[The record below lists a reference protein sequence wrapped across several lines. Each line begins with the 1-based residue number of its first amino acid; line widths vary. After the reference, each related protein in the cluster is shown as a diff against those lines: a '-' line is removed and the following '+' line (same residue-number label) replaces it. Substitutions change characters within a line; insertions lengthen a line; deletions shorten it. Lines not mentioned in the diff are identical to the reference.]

1 MGVNGVA
8 RPAGPRRTASGDPD
22 TSPDLEFTFLR
33 PAHQART
40 LARPAS
46 AYVPRPTSPEP
57 SRPISPT
64 PVPLVAPI
72 LPTAS
77 QQSHGSARPFAP
89 KPMRQGAPR
98 LGGLGLGGIVGPEP
112 SPPARSPPR
121 TASPARPAAKRPVP
135 PVPFVPPHTQTPSP
149 PSTASSDR
157 NSASSSPFAPKASN
171 MPERPFLSP
180 EYGKPTVRSGT
191 FALDSHAAPDAGLE
205 RVRGESGSRNGRRS
219 GTPDE
224 LERSAGQG
232 AVLAPSRAAAG
243 VVTPDAAHEEAAAR
257 EEDEADE
264 EEFSPDMQEP
274 DWLQTSP
281 EAEKGVSGFRLTD
294 GEAEEDVAPAPPLGS
309 SLNRRNTMVGLFGM
323 VHEVPVDHEADATSI
338 HTSEDGQLDSFDD
351 AHSVLASSTSRQPQE
366 PPAGAV
372 DLADE
377 DEISEI
383 LSSPE
388 GVKVDDL
395 PEEVILDGPGSS
407 AGSEASRVAA
417 TPIHETAPT
426 RDWAA
431 PIATAVAAPTF
442 GHTAGLPSHE
452 PVAATLMA
460 RAVNTNSSYDAHSD
474 HEDHDAVEEDIRSR
488 SPSIASSGRIS
499 PDPVHDTFERSR
511 SRSPS
516 PVPRDGVHVDS
527 GFAAQHSPASI
538 YDEDEDRLPNGYV
551 DETDHAPDNAA
562 SIREAASVYPS
573 PPSSPQPPLLQEEL
587 PTEEPPAAES
597 LRPVESPE
605 PLAPVRAATPPPP
618 PPFIPTASTSSPQR
632 RSSLSPPASP
642 TTTSAPAFSPNLAYQ
657 ALGLRLPSSLS
668 GNKRSSAI
676 SPVSPPMSPE
686 VAKASMPFVF
696 EPLAAILP
704 PANGAKPAE
713 PPAPVVEEEREEE
726 ELSQTREKEEL
737 AAIADSPQHVEP
749 AAEPFISRD
758 YALPTD
764 RSPPFLPTNVIH
776 AEPAPAPTLE
786 EEQTAAPVLEQDDH
800 HTGSSVTES
809 PALSAHT
816 AESDF
821 ESAYGDDDVPP
832 VQLPQS
838 AAAEQPVTSNA
849 VSPATDAQE
858 QGEGGVG
865 VVDVGVAVA
874 GALVMGGLSV
884 GQSAWRSLSGWAWRG
899 NAQPEQQQEQS
910 QPAAQPDLVPKVPQI
925 VVVEEEMVSASPLIG
940 SDTRSGLG
948 TKDGSKSGERAES
961 SVVSTEWGDAEFDM
975 PEGFLDEFKKA
986 MEEIGVQQV
995 AEEDLAEQQ
1004 AQQAAYLAASR
1015 QHEEAVEGEEE
1026 EVRSVVGSPAP
1037 SIRTAVFPATGMHR
1051 SRPPSITGSV
1061 RSERGAGGQYGRP
1074 LTPAGERMEGDRDEE
1089 YDELD
1094 RMMAPVWASHR
1105 GPSSRQQFAGPVEST
1120 KHGYAAP
1127 PGLAGAAAGPL
1138 PSSRMVSPSLSTSST
1153 FSAAPPSLTSSTRSP
1168 QPGITTSRSSKGLFG
1183 FGSSKS
1189 KAPKPASPQ
1198 TTRPNSGS
1206 VLSGGTQAASTAK
1219 SFTSLSSIEEDVLS
1233 NSSKKQKKSRKS
1245 FLFGGPK
1252 SPTMPSIESQIADTT
1267 YVHYGSGKAKNKRR
1281 DSDMSID
1288 ASLYASRDPVLL
1300 PGQPVPVSLAGV
1312 VAGLSV
1318 GSPAKSSVQSG
1329 GRRSSLRLKS
1339 RYEQADAT
1347 APVDPMEKERIYR
1360 VRFANATR
1368 GLGLRSVAEEE
1379 AVRGGDDVALK
1390 WIGVGRGRYGNLT
1403 IREGEEMDILF
1414 DEQVKKI
1421 KGKWRAFGSERSVE
1435 WAAVRID

>member
-1 MGVNGVA
+1 MSVNGVA
-8 RPAGPRRTASGDPD
+8 RPAGPRRSASGEPD

-57 SRPISPT
+57 SRPTSPT
-64 PVPLVAPI
+64 PIPLVAPI
-72 LPTAS
+72 LPTTS
-77 QQSHGSARPFAP
+77 QQSHGHARPFAP

-112 SPPARSPPR
+112 SPPARSLPR
-121 TASPARPAAKRPVP
+121 TDSPARPAAKRPVP
-135 PVPFVPPHTQTPSP
+135 AVPFVPPHTQTPSP

-219 GTPDE
+219 GTPNE

-232 AVLAPSRAAAG
+232 AVLAPPIAAAG
-243 VVTPDAAHEEAAAR
+243 VVASDAAHEEDAAR

-281 EAEKGVSGFRLTD
+281 EAEKGVSGFRLAD
-294 GEAEEDVAPAPPLGS
+294 GEAEEDEAPAPPLDS
-309 SLNRRNTMVGLFGM
+309 SLNRRHTMVGLFGM
-323 VHEVPVDHEADATSI
+323 VHEVPVDHEADATST

-372 DLADE
+372 DLVDE

-407 AGSEASRVAA
+407 AGSEASSVAA
-417 TPIHETAPT
+417 TPVHETAPT

-431 PIATAVAAPTF
+431 PVATAVAAPTF
-442 GHTAGLPSHE
+442 GQTAGFPSHE

-474 HEDHDAVEEDIRSR
+474 HEDHDAVEEEDIRSR
-488 SPSIASSGRIS
+488 SPSIASSGRLS
-499 PDPVHDTFERSR
+499 PDPAHDEFAR

-516 PVPRDGVHVDS
+516 PVPGDGVHAEHN
-527 GFAAQHSPASI
+527 FAAQHSPASI

-551 DETDHAPDNAA
+551 DEPDRSHDKAA

-573 PPSSPQPPLLQEEL
+573 PPSSPQPPLVQEEL
-587 PTEEPPAAES
+587 PTEEPPAAEP
-597 LRPVESPE
+597 LPPVESPE
-605 PLAPVRAATPPPP
+605 PPASVRAATPPPSP
-618 PPFIPTASTSSPQR
+618 PPVVPTLSTSSPQR

-642 TTTSAPAFSPNLAYQ
+642 TTASAPAFSPNLAYQ

-704 PANGAKPAE
+704 PANEAKPAG
-713 PPAPVVEEEREEE
+713 PPAPVVEEEREEAPKMREVE
-726 ELSQTREKEEL
+726 EP
-737 AAIADSPQHVEP
+737 AAVADSPEHVEP

-758 YALPTD
+758 YALPAGHSSPSSATD
-764 RSPPFLPTNVIH
+764 AAYDGPI
-776 AEPAPAPTLE
+776 AAPAPAATP
-786 EEQTAAPVLEQDDH
+786 AAPALEPVEH
-800 HTGSSVTES
+800 HTDSSVTDS

-821 ESAYGDDDVPP
+821 DR
-832 VQLPQS
+832 L
-838 AAAEQPVTSNA
+838 
-849 VSPATDAQE
+849 SPATDAQE

-899 NAQPEQQQEQS
+899 NAQPEQQQQQPE
-910 QPAAQPDLVPKVPQI
+910 PAAQPDFVPKVPQI

-940 SDTRSGLG
+940 SDPRSDVG
-948 TKDGSKSGERAES
+948 TKDGSKIGERAES

-1037 SIRTAVFPATGMHR
+1037 SIRSAVFPTTGMHR

-1061 RSERGAGGQYGRP
+1061 RSDRGGGSQYGRP
-1074 LTPAGERMEGDRDEE
+1074 LTPADERMEGDSGEE

-1105 GPSSRQQFAGPVEST
+1105 GPSARQQFSGPVEST

-1127 PGLAGAAAGPL
+1127 PGLTGTAAGPL
-1138 PSSRMVSPSLSTSST
+1138 PSSRILSPSLSTSST

-1189 KAPKPASPQ
+1189 KAPKPAPPQ
-1198 TTRPNSGS
+1198 KTRPDSGS

-1233 NSSKKQKKSRKS
+1233 NSSKKQKRSRKS
-1245 FLFGGPK
+1245 FLFGGSK

-1281 DSDMSID
+1281 DSDMSLD

-1318 GSPAKSSVQSG
+1318 DSPAKSSFQSG

-1339 RYEQADAT
+1339 RYEQAEAN
-1347 APVDPMEKERIYR
+1347 APADPMEKERIYR

-1403 IREGEEMDILF
+1403 IKEGEEMDILF

>member
-1 MGVNGVA
+1 
-8 RPAGPRRTASGDPD
+8 
-22 TSPDLEFTFLR
+22 
-33 PAHQART
+33 
-40 LARPAS
+40 
-46 AYVPRPTSPEP
+46 
-57 SRPISPT
+57 
-64 PVPLVAPI
+64 
-72 LPTAS
+72 
-77 QQSHGSARPFAP
+77 
-89 KPMRQGAPR
+89 
-98 LGGLGLGGIVGPEP
+98 
-112 SPPARSPPR
+112 
-121 TASPARPAAKRPVP
+121 
-135 PVPFVPPHTQTPSP
+135 
-149 PSTASSDR
+149 
-157 NSASSSPFAPKASN
+157 

-180 EYGKPTVRSGT
+180 EYGKPTVRPGT
-191 FALDSHAAPDAGLE
+191 FALDFHAVPDAGLE

-219 GTPDE
+219 GTPNS
-224 LERSAGQG
+224 LERSAGEG
-232 AVLAPSRAAAG
+232 AALPPPVAAAG
-243 VVTPDAAHEEAAAR
+243 VVAPDEGHEGDAASEE
-257 EEDEADE
+257 EEVED

-281 EAEKGVSGFRLTD
+281 QAEKGVSGFHLTH
-294 GEAEEDVAPAPPLGS
+294 GEPEEEEAPAPSLDS

-323 VHEVPVDHEADATSI
+323 VHEVPADHDADGTST

-366 PPAGAV
+366 APVGAV
-372 DLADE
+372 EMVDE
-377 DEISEI
+377 DEVSEI

-388 GVKVDDL
+388 GIEVGDL

-407 AGSEASRVAA
+407 VGSEASSVVA

-426 RDWAA
+426 RDWTA
-431 PIATAVAAPTF
+431 PVAIAPAVPTF
-442 GHTAGLPSHE
+442 GHTAGFPSHE

-474 HEDHDAVEEDIRSR
+474 HEDCDAVEEDIRSR
-488 SPSIASSGRIS
+488 SGRVS
-499 PDPVHDTFERSR
+499 PPPAHDNLAR

-516 PVPRDGVHVDS
+516 PVPLDDRSTGH
-527 GFAAQHSPASI
+527 GFAAQHSPASV

-551 DETDHAPDNAA
+551 DETNYAHEKAA

-573 PPSSPQPPLLQEEL
+573 PPSSPQPPLAQDEL
-587 PTEEPPAAES
+587 AAHEPPTAEP
-597 LRPVESPE
+597 LPPVETPVAPVESPD
-605 PLAPVRAATPPPP
+605 PSASARAVTPPPP
-618 PPFIPTASTSSPQR
+618 PPVISSVSTSSPPR

-642 TTTSAPAFSPNLAYQ
+642 TTASAPAFSPGLAYQ

-668 GNKRSSAI
+668 GNKRSSAM

-696 EPLAAILP
+696 EPLSAILTP
-704 PANGAKPAE
+704 TMEAKSSR
-713 PPAPVVEEEREEE
+713 PPAPAVVEKEREEE
-726 ELSQTREKEEL
+726 VQQTRDVEEP
-737 AAIADSPQHVEP
+737 SPAVDTSPH
-749 AAEPFISRD
+749 AEPEVVPPISRD
-758 YALPTD
+758 YALPANTSPA
-764 RSPPFLPTNVIH
+764 SPPTDAAPANSSPAPP
-776 AEPAPAPTLE
+776 AEPEPA
-786 EEQTAAPVLEQDDH
+786 ADVLEKEDH
-800 HTGSSVTES
+800 HTDTSVTDS

-832 VQLPQS
+832 VELPKSAESEHLEAMTATS
-838 AAAEQPVTSNA
+838 AALES
-849 VSPATDAQE
+849 QE
-858 QGEGGVG
+858 QGGSEGDGGVG

-899 NAQPEQQQEQS
+899 NAHAEQQQQQQ
-910 QPAAQPDLVPKVPQI
+910 QPEPQPQPDFERKVPQI
-925 VVVEEEMVSASPLIG
+925 VVVEEEMVSASPFIG
-940 SDTRSGLG
+940 SDTRSDAG

-975 PEGFLDEFKKA
+975 PEDFLDEFKKA

-995 AEEDLAEQQ
+995 AEDDLAEQQ

-1026 EVRSVVGSPAP
+1026 EVRSVLGSPTP
-1037 SIRTAVFPATGMHR
+1037 SIRTTVFPTTGMHR

-1061 RSERGAGGQYGRP
+1061 RSDRGVSGQYTRP
-1074 LTPAGERMEGDRDEE
+1074 LTPADERMEGESDEE

-1105 GPSSRQQFAGPVEST
+1105 RPSARQQFAGPMEST

-1138 PSSRMVSPSLSTSST
+1138 PASRMLSPAPSTSST
-1153 FSAAPPSLTSSTRSP
+1153 FSAAPRSVTSSTRSP
-1168 QPGITTSRSSKGLFG
+1168 QPGLPTSRSSRGLFG

-1189 KAPKPASPQ
+1189 KAPKSASPQ
-1198 TTRPNSGS
+1198 KTRPDSGS
-1206 VLSGGTQAASTAK
+1206 VLSGGTQPASTAK
-1219 SFTSLSSIEEDVLS
+1219 SLTSLSSVEEDVLS
-1233 NSSKKQKKSRKS
+1233 NSSKKQKKGRRS

-1267 YVHYGSGKAKNKRR
+1267 YVHYGTGKSKNKRR

-1312 VAGLSV
+1312 VSSITV
-1318 GSPAKSSVQSG
+1318 DSPAKSSVQSG

-1339 RYEQADAT
+1339 RYGQADAT
-1347 APVDPMEKERIYR
+1347 APVDPTEKERIYR

-1403 IREGEEMDILF
+1403 IKEGEEMDILF